1 MFVISKRQQIAEN
14 RILKFFTLDLDYLRL
29 LLLGLH
35 RCFISLVNVEIKEM
49 EVFQ

>member
-14 RILKFFTLDLDYLRL
+14 RILKFFTLDLDYLGL
-29 LLLGLH
+29 LLLGLK
-35 RCFISLVNVEIKEM
+35 RYLLSQENVEINEM